1 MCYACFAYLIDFT
14 IFIQLFHDMLEY
26 FDVSWLPEGLTPQQK
41 LWAWYLGTAIVA
53 VPVEKLLVAFPV
65 RPATYLST
73 IMARST
79 SA

>member
-26 FDVSWLPEGLTPQQK
+26 LDVSWLPEGLTPQQK

-53 VPVEKLLVAFPV
+53 VPVKTPC
-65 RPATYLST
+65 RRSCPACYLPLYHYG
-73 IMARST
+73 
-79 SA
+79 